1 MSRFLITTLGSLG
14 DLHPYLAVARILV
27 KRGHQAVIATTEDYR
42 AAVKSAGVEFAAV
55 GPSMAELG
63 NYQMLVAKL
72 YDVHRGTEYLVR
84 HLVMPHL
91 RTTYEHLLRASDGA
105 DLLVSHP
112 LSVTLP
118 LVAERRKLPWV
129 ATVLSP
135 MSFMSC
141 YDPPVIPAAPWL
153 QRLRNF
159 GPMPY
164 RFLFGLF
171 KRSIRSWEGPL
182 MDFRDELGLAPSN
195 RMAMFEGQFSPLL
208 NLALFDPQLAQP
220 QPDWPANSRIC
231 GTPIFD
237 GVPPDNCILEDM
249 ERFLADGDSP
259 IVFALGSSAVWVAGD
274 FWDNSVAAVRHLGRR
289 AILIT
294 GPKVPKSLPDD
305 IRAFPYLPYSRVF
318 PRAAAVVHQAGIGTL
333 AQAMRAGR
341 PQLIVPLAFDQPDN
355 AQRAHTLG
363 VGRVLPFKR
372 ATERKLA
379 SELALLLARPSYAEV
394 AHTIAEEL
402 ARTDGAFCAANEL
415 IACVRFG
422 QPAWNNFSRNN

>member
-27 KRGHQAVIATTEDYR
+27 KHGHEAVIATTEDYR

-55 GPSMAELG
+55 GPSMAELE
-63 NYQMLVAKL
+63 NYQTLVAKL
-72 YDVHRGTEYLVR
+72 YDVRRGPEYLVR

-91 RTTYEHLLRASDGA
+91 RTSYEHLLRASDGA

-135 MSFMSC
+135 MSFVSC
-141 YDPPVIPAAPWL
+141 YDPPLIPGAPWMQMFRTL
-153 QRLRNF
+153 

-164 RFLFGLF
+164 RLLFGLF
-171 KRSIRSWEGPL
+171 KRGLRSWESPL
-182 MDFRDELGLAPSN
+182 RDLRHELGLTPSN
-195 RMAMFEGQFSPLL
+195 GMAMFEGQFSPLL

-220 QPDWPANSRIC
+220 QPDWPANTRIC
-231 GTPIFD
+231 GSPIYD
-237 GVPPDNCILEDM
+237 GALPDNSILEDM
-249 ERFLADGDSP
+249 DRFLADGGP
-259 IVFALGSSAVWVAGD
+259 PVVVALGSSAVWVAGD
-274 FWDNSVAAVRHLGRR
+274 FWDNSVAAVRHMGRR

-294 GPKVPKSLPDD
+294 GPTVPESLPDNV
-305 IRAFPYLPYSRVF
+305 RAFPYLPYSRVF
-318 PRAAAVVHQAGIGTL
+318 PRAAVVVHQAGIGTL

-372 ATERKLA
+372 ATERQLS
-379 SELALLLARPSYAEV
+379 SELALLLARSSYADA
-394 AHTIAEEL
+394 AHSIGEAL
-402 ARTDGAFCAANEL
+402 ARTDGAACAANEL
-415 IACVRFG
+415 IACVRFANDL
-422 QPAWNNFSRNN
+422 PTYNKAIV